1 MKRAILILL
10 LALTSASAARSMALQ
25 RDVIPPTVISEEL
38 QRVRYGYAS
47 DAMISAL
54 AAADTSSPA
63 TRGEASP
70 PKPKSAS
77 KAFLLSLVVPGAGQ
91 FYYGNKIKAAL
102 FLGIEVTTLSLHFKN
117 QNDGNNLT
125 TQYQQF
131 NAAHWSQ
138 NSYIEYLREAYNNPS
153 INSDNDSSLLGMTE
167 ISHHLH
173 PFGDG
178 QYYEM
183 TGKYNQFAWGWD
195 DAVLGGK
202 HLSDSVT
209 GFVPP
214 RVTGAGTVPQ
224 SANRDYYEGLRHDA
238 NNKFD
243 VARAFTYW
251 TILNH
256 VVSAVEAYITTR
268 IHNGSSHENTP
279 VFSSNWH
286 FDASLKSVYSR
297 NDTPYMK
304 VTYKF

>member
-1 MKRAILILL
+1 MKRVILFLVL
-10 LALTSASAARSMALQ
+10 VAASMSTAAAMTTREGGLPS
-25 RDVIPPTVISEEL
+25 TVISEEL

-47 DAMISAL
+47 QTIITAT
-54 AAADTSSPA
+54 AAADTSSPKV
-63 TRGEASP
+63 RSEEPQG
-70 PKPKSAS
+70 KPKSAS

-91 FYYGNKIKAAL
+91 FYYGSKIKAAL
-102 FLGIEVTTLSLHFKN
+102 FLGIEITTLSLHFKN
-117 QNDGNNLT
+117 LNDGNRMT
-125 TQYQQF
+125 TQYQNF
-131 NAAHWSQ
+131 NAAHWADS
-138 NSYIEYLREAYNNPS
+138 SYIYYLQKAYGNPA
-153 INSDNDSSLLGMTE
+153 ITSDNDSSLADKTE
-167 ISHHLH
+167 ISHHLP

-195 DAVLGGK
+195 DATLGGNT
-202 HLSDSVT
+202 LYSA
-209 GFVPP
+209 VPAP
-214 RVTGAGTVPQ
+214 VDAPGTVPY
-224 SANRDYYEGLRHDA
+224 SANRLYYEGLRHDA

-268 IHNGSSHENTP
+268 IHNGSSHGSTE